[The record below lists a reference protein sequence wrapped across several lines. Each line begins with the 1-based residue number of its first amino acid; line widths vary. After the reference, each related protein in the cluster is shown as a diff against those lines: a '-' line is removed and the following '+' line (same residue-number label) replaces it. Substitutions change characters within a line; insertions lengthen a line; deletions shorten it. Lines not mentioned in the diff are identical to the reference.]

1 MKSDLLIHYQF
12 YFLSLLLSAFFLIIP
27 EKSSAEK
34 SHPFV
39 KKIRV
44 IGNTLLDSYD
54 LDQVLDLKEGLT
66 MTPEIM
72 DMVVSELKATYHYH
86 GHSFI
91 DAYPIIKIK
100 NEVMTIKV
108 DEKDEYNWGKPRA
121 ERAVLKK
128 AFLYDITLT
137 DSKKQ
142 EIVETLIKGYQK
154 QRKIEEIV
162 AKFLIKKQ
170 RSRIEEIQ
178 SKKRAVMREKINDKV
193 REFQAIQKK
202 IKEQEAKRV
211 EAMKSRIKSA
221 GLKKIDDST
230 EKQLKVV
237 VSDEY
242 TDLDEFLDNVMFE
255 ETLNPGL

>member
-1 MKSDLLIHYQF
+1 
-12 YFLSLLLSAFFLIIP
+12 
-27 EKSSAEK
+27 
-34 SHPFV
+34 
-39 KKIRV
+39 
-44 IGNTLLDSYD
+44 
-54 LDQVLDLKEGLT
+54 

-142 EIVETLIKGYQK
+142 EIVETLLKGYQK

-211 EAMKSRIKSA
+211 ETMKSRIKSA

-230 EKQLKVV
+230 QKQLKV

>member
-1 MKSDLLIHYQF
+1 M
-12 YFLSLLLSAFFLIIP
+12 
-27 EKSSAEK
+27 
-34 SHPFV
+34 
-39 KKIRV
+39 
-44 IGNTLLDSYD
+44 
-54 LDQVLDLKEGLT
+54 
-66 MTPEIM
+66 
-72 DMVVSELKATYHYH
+72 
-86 GHSFI
+86 
-91 DAYPIIKIK
+91 
-100 NEVMTIKV
+100 
-108 DEKDEYNWGKPRA
+108 
-121 ERAVLKK
+121 LKK

-237 VSDEY
+237 SDEY

>member
-100 NEVMTIKV
+100 NERKKVPIIKV
-108 DEKDEYNWGKPRA
+108 RNSRESLTYA
-121 ERAVLKK
+121 CLKFFK
-128 AFLYDITLT
+128 NN
-137 DSKKQ
+137 
-142 EIVETLIKGYQK
+142 IVSLVKNYLSLVI
-154 QRKIEEIV
+154 
-162 AKFLIKKQ
+162 
-170 RSRIEEIQ
+170 
-178 SKKRAVMREKINDKV
+178 
-193 REFQAIQKK
+193 
-202 IKEQEAKRV
+202 
-211 EAMKSRIKSA
+211 
-221 GLKKIDDST
+221 
-230 EKQLKVV
+230 
-237 VSDEY
+237 
-242 TDLDEFLDNVMFE
+242 
-255 ETLNPGL
+255 

>member
-237 VSDEY
+237 SDEY

>member
-27 EKSSAEK
+27 EKSSGEK

-39 KKIRV
+39 KKLRV

-142 EIVETLIKGYQK
+142 EIVETLLKGYQK

-237 VSDEY
+237 SDEY
-242 TDLDEFLDNVMFE
+242 TDLDAFLDNVMFE

>member
-1 MKSDLLIHYQF
+1 
-12 YFLSLLLSAFFLIIP
+12 
-27 EKSSAEK
+27 
-34 SHPFV
+34 
-39 KKIRV
+39 
-44 IGNTLLDSYD
+44 
-54 LDQVLDLKEGLT
+54 

-91 DAYPIIKIK
+91 DAYPIIKIN

-142 EIVETLIKGYQK
+142 EIVETLLKGYQK

-170 RSRIEEIQ
+170 RSRIEEIE

-237 VSDEY
+237 SDEY

>member
-142 EIVETLIKGYQK
+142 EIVETLLKGYQK

-237 VSDEY
+237 SDEY

>member
-44 IGNTLLDSYD
+44 MGNTLLDSYD

-142 EIVETLIKGYQK
+142 EIVETLLKGYQK

-202 IKEQEAKRV
+202 IKEQETKRV

-237 VSDEY
+237 SDEY